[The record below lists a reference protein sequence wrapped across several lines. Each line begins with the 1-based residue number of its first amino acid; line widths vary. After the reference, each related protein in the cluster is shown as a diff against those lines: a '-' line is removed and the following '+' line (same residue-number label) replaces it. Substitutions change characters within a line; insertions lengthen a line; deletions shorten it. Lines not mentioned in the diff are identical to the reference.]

1 MKIRKGNYT
10 FSFDFLKNSSLLIDQ
25 IVRFIPL
32 SLTVKISKDNPCD
45 TNNIYRANWTKMMKE
60 GRDLLL
66 GTSLPLPLSEDAKEG
81 FSRKMPVGSCVKWCE
96 PVKIDRISHSLPVL

>member
-1 MKIRKGNYT
+1 MKIREGNYT

-66 GTSLPLPLSEDAKEG
+66 GTSL
-81 FSRKMPVGSCVKWCE
+81 
-96 PVKIDRISHSLPVL
+96 SLPPPLERGCKGRILAENAGRIVCKVV